1 MVAHS
6 PRLIFKDPQKDRSLS
21 RLMGDWDWF
30 LAEEI
35 PEDLE
40 NKVPF
45 ELIWESADGETT
57 IHYIDDLYVKFPYI
71 VVLGNERDKIISL
84 IQEKL
89 DVYTKEELLE
99 LIDSANTQLEKKWA
113 VSHLG
118 VGVPSTYDQDF
129 FARFQRVMA
138 DEDPEVRRAA
148 IWMFT
153 YVGWPELRPLLE
165 QAKENDPHHLVR
177 QNAESVLA
185 AFDSEDIS

>member
-57 IHYIDDLYVKFPYI
+57 IHYIDDRYVKFPYI
-71 VVLGNERDKIISL
+71 VVMGSERDKVIAL
-84 IQEKL
+84 IQDNL
-89 DVYTKEELLE
+89 DIYTKEELLQ
-99 LIDSANTQLEKKWA
+99 LMDSADTRAEKKWA
-113 VSHLG
+113 ISHLC
-118 VGVPSTYDQDF
+118 VGAPSSYDHEF
-129 FARFQRVMA
+129 SVRFQQVMT
-138 DEDPEVRRAA
+138 DEDPEIRRAA